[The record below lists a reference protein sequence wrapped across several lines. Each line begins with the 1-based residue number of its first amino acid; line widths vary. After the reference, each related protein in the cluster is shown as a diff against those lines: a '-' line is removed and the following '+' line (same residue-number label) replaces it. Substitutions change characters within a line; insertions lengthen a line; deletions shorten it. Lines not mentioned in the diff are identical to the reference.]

1 MALDS
6 SPISRNLRMNVRFLG
21 LEVEDLIVIAFTA
34 IGLMLIGQ
42 LLFSR
47 LTILGIP
54 MNWFLF
60 LLVIA
65 VGVPGLSAFKYGKPR
80 GYMGDFIQWHIKP
93 RSRCANTHDSVLTG
107 PYIKDPGDVPEKKG
121 QRG

>member
-80 GYMGDFIQWHIKP
+80 GYMGDFIQGHIKP
-93 RSRCANTHDSVLTG
+93 RSRCASTHDSVLTG